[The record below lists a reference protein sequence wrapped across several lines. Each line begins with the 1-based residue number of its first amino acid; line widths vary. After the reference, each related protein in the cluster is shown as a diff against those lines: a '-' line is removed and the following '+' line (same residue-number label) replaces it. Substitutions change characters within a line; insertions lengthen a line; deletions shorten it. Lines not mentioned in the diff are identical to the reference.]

1 MNVAIFSEEFWKAV
15 KYQSDLVLAG
25 FLRNICKYDIYTK
38 FMEVQ
43 HGNSQ
48 QIIEYNF
55 MRRLGCGDLEN
66 LTNGSESRKYIN

>member
-15 KYQSDLVLAG
+15 KCQSDLVLAG

-48 QIIEYNF
+48 QIINLI
-55 MRRLGCGDLEN
+55 MRRLGCGDLKN